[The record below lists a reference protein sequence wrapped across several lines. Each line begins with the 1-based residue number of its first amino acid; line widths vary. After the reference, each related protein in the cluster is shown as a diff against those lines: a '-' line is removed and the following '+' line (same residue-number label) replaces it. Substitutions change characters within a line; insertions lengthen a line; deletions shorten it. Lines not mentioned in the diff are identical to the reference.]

1 MTTNVLEGDGPSTGS
16 PGSPRSETE
25 GGDTQESSARRPE
38 GPAEPAGPGGTAEP
52 AGTADA
58 VEVAEG
64 ETFELRGLVLLDSS
78 GNYPVVVHALRFGDD
93 GIALVGREGSPPRVL
108 PWASVSTHAVEPWM
122 GGTIPRWWV
131 KSAGHHG
138 ADGAEPRRSDGH
150 LVARPVS
157 AVEPHREAVATE
169 SHGQEDQD
177 VRGGTTARRARADG
191 ADDQL
196 PHVEAGALIDIQTP
210 SGTFRFL
217 LPRADPA
224 TVAERITA
232 IAIHHRGAA
241 GASSV
246 TTALGVRRRGRRSG
260 RPATGWER
268 VRPILVIVLIVVIA
282 SAVTLILLQST
293 GAVHL
298 PFLGGTGGASAIDTR
313 AHLPACRC
321 DG

>member
-16 PGSPRSETE
+16 PGSPRPDTE
-25 GGDTQESSARRPE
+25 GGDTLGSSSRRPE
-38 GPAEPAGPGGTAEP
+38 GPGESAE
-52 AGTADA
+52 TADA
-58 VEVAEG
+58 MDAAEAG
-64 ETFELRGLVLLDSS
+64 SFELRGLVLLDSS
-78 GNYPVVVHALRFGDD
+78 GNHPVVVHALHFGDD
-93 GIALVGREGSPPRVL
+93 GIGLVGREGSPPRVL

-131 KSAGHHG
+131 KSAGHRGPGG
-138 ADGAEPRRSDGH
+138 ADPRPSDGQAGGG
-150 LVARPVS
+150 LVS
-157 AVEPHREAVATE
+157 AVEPHREAVGTE
-169 SHGQEDQD
+169 SHSRED
-177 VRGGTTARRARADG
+177 RALPGSTTGRAAR

-246 TTALGVRRRGRRSG
+246 TTALGAGRRGRRSG

-268 VRPILVIVLIVVIA
+268 LRPIFVLILIVVIA

-298 PFLGGTGGASAIDTR
+298 PFLGGTGGASAIDTHAGMPSR
-313 AHLPACRC
+313 AWA
-321 DG
+321 